1 MSTSGMGIRFARAD
15 GLDGI
20 DALRRVECILERDLE
35 ATVRLAD

>member
-1 MSTSGMGIRFARAD
+1 MSTSGCFARAN

-20 DALRRVECILERDLE
+20 DALRGVECILERDLE